1 MDERELTFEELS
13 MIRESYL
20 NKLPTSLFGNIV
32 DKLLTYRVQGKP
44 NVYDLLNCS
53 TNVLWHKK
61 KSTKADFDHN
71 AYVTDNLIK
80 YINIER

>member
-1 MDERELTFEELS
+1 MTKKEMNELADL
-13 MIRESYL
+13 
-20 NKLPTSLFGNIV
+20 IV
-32 DKLLTYRVQGKP
+32 DKLLTYRVQRKP

-71 AYVTDNLIK
+71 AYIVDSLIK
-80 YINIER
+80 YSKNSGINDTSAVSS